1 MNRGCAWAGQASAA
15 FSNSF
20 PIKLARNS
28 KNTTLIRYAAYPLLL
43 RSAQD
48 VSIGAMRNHQVAI
61 GLPSGESFCK
71 RNRKLACKWL
81 FKTAPAFG

>member
-28 KNTTLIRYAAYPLLL
+28 ENTKLIRYADNPAFS
-43 RSAQD
+43 RSARD
-48 VSIGAMRNHQVAI
+48 VSNGAMRNHQVAI

-81 FKTAPAFG
+81 FKTAPAFA